1 MKEIILMMKIYFILI
16 LIAAANMGISAQ
28 SGNLQYYTVMSN
40 DSVYIFLSNQHLL
53 LLSSQEYSG
62 EFNYL
67 STIEGSFTAQTKFS
81 FTDHYLLVL
90 HADTLNLYDI
100 SDPNTPSLISRE
112 KPGFIV
118 DHIERFGPYFVCK
131 VGNIVKLLQPEPS
144 GITIKEDSLINHSS
158 NLYYYPYI
166 FQPFQTFYKYV
177 EGFGVYEIYS
187 IEDAAIWRFIGGDRL
202 VYGLT
207 YYSPPVP
214 PVCYFRARKFEEP
227 DFPMVINV
235 PHWPGCLNP
244 IPGVFREG
252 SARFIYLFHQP
263 TNLVLNYA
271 GSIIYHYSEWDYIL
285 KTTDN
290 YVFLLKDHIKF
301 APPSYYLVFSHLNY
315 TTSISDNPTDK
326 LIKFDLKQN
335 FPNPFNSSTTIEFNL
350 PGTSHVKLFVVNV
363 IGETIEILIDNEMN
377 SGNHH
382 ISFNAEN
389 LPSGVYFYTIQ
400 TQNFLETKK
409 MVLLR

>member
-1 MKEIILMMKIYFILI
+1 MKEIIVLTKIYFILI
-16 LIAAANMGISAQ
+16 LITAANVGIIAQ
-28 SGNLQYYTVMSN
+28 SGNLQYFTVSSK
-40 DSVYIFLSNQHLL
+40 DSVYIFLSTQHLL

-81 FTDHYLLVL
+81 FTDQHLLVL
-90 HADTLNLYDI
+90 NSDTLHLYDI
-100 SDPNTPSLISRE
+100 SDPYTPSLISRE

-131 VGNIVKLLQPEPS
+131 VGNIVNLLQPGAS
-144 GITIKEDSLINHSS
+144 GLTIKEDSLMTYSS

-166 FQPFQTFYKYV
+166 FQPLRTFYKYV

-187 IEDAAIWRFIGGDRL
+187 MEDAAIWRFIGGDRL
-202 VYGLT
+202 VYSLT
-207 YYSPPVP
+207 YHSPPV

-227 DFPMVINV
+227 NFPMIINV
-235 PHWPGCLNP
+235 PNWQGNL
-244 IPGVFREG
+244 GVFWEG
-252 SARFIYLFHQP
+252 SARFIWLLNQP
-263 TNLVLNYA
+263 TNFIVNYA

-290 YVFLLKDHIKF
+290 YVFLLKDHIRF
-301 APPSYYLVFSHLNY
+301 APPSNYLVFSNLHY
-315 TTSISDNPTDK
+315 TTSISNNPTEK
-326 LIKFDLKQN
+326 LMEFDLKQN
-335 FPNPFNSSTTIEFNL
+335 FPNPFNSFTTIEFNL
-350 PGTSHVKLFVVNV
+350 SVNSYVKLTVANV
-363 IGETIEILIDNEMN
+363 IGQTIEILINQEMN
-377 SGNHH
+377 SGIHT

-389 LPSGVYFYTIQ
+389 LPTGVYFYTIQ
-400 TQNFLETKK
+400 TQNFLKTKQ